1 MESLNLTT
9 AELVRI
15 IVVAVVLL
23 GGLALL
29 RWALK
34 LTARILALGCLGIL
48 VVLAV
53 LVVMGMMA

>member
-1 MESLNLTT
+1 LESLNLTT

-29 RWALK
+29 RWVLK
-34 LTARILALGCLGIL
+34 LTTRILALGCLGIL

>member
-48 VVLAV
+48 AVLAV